1 MDLEDALH
9 RLNAACPEYQDV
21 WRDRQTRDR
30 TEGLGPPEEFVQT
43 NDLANWV
50 VARTAAKQY
59 SCLAELFAEVELLLS
74 TGSHE
79 VREVVTIGLLED
91 IQDGLADHQI
101 SRDESEH
108 LLRFFGPLTQQAW
121 LKIASWRGRR

>member
-1 MDLEDALH
+1 MDLENALH
-9 RLNAACPEYQDV
+9 RLNTACPDYQDV

-30 TEGLGPPEEFVQT
+30 IEGFGPPEEFVQT

-50 VARTAAKQY
+50 VGRTAAKQY

-79 VREVVTIGLLED
+79 VQEVVTIGLLED
-91 IQDGLADHQI
+91 IQDGLVDHQLT
-101 SRDESEH
+101 RDESEH

-121 LKIASWRGRR
+121 LKIASWRARP